1 MRQFCATVTSPVI
14 KASICGSA
22 VITGQRYNCYNGLTL
37 TALDKQPEGAYTF
50 IMMIE
55 QTVEVPVSHRL
66 TIDVPRE
73 IPAGPTILA
82 FRPMTVQKLDKA
94 KPKHETPITDRLAG
108 CLAGIGDINIEEI
121 REERLA
127 KYLK

>member
-1 MRQFCATVTSPVI
+1 
-14 KASICGSA
+14 
-22 VITGQRYNCYNGLTL
+22 
-37 TALDKQPEGAYTF
+37 
-50 IMMIE
+50 MMIE

-73 IPAGPTILA
+73 IPAEPAVLA
-82 FRPMTVQKLDKA
+82 FRPVKVQMTD
-94 KPKHETPITDRLAG
+94 KPKEKHGTPITDRLAG
-108 CLAGIGDINIEEI
+108 CLAGVGDIDIEKI

>member
-1 MRQFCATVTSPVI
+1 MTDIV
-14 KASICGSA
+14 
-22 VITGQRYNCYNGLTL
+22 
-37 TALDKQPEGAYTF
+37 LDKRPEGVYTF
-50 IMMIE
+50 LMMIE

-82 FRPMTVQKLDKA
+82 FRPATVQKADKA
-94 KPKHETPITDRLAG
+94 KEKHGTPITDRLAG
-108 CLAGIGDINIEEI
+108 CLAGVGDIDIKEI

>member
-1 MRQFCATVTSPVI
+1 MLQFCATVTSSVI
-14 KASICGSA
+14 KASINGSA
-22 VITGQRYNCYNGLTL
+22 VITSQRYNCYNELL
-37 TALDKQPEGAYTF
+37 PTALDKQPEGVYTF

-55 QTVEVPVSHRL
+55 QTVEVPVNHRL
-66 TIDVPRE
+66 TIDVPHE

-82 FRPMTVQKLDKA
+82 FRPIQKPDKTKA
-94 KPKHETPITDRLAG
+94 KHGTPITDRLAG

-121 REERLA
+121 REERFA